1 MEQTKKRRKVKKSTS
16 EIVTLSIFFVV
27 ILAWCISFIYMGV
40 WAFLNSLKNYYDF
53 FEDTLGLPKSP
64 LQWANYGKAFT
75 NLRDGNATVF
85 TMAWN
90 TIWMAFLGSFVNI
103 MSSMLVAYVV
113 SKFRFPGRNFIYM
126 LAIFVQ
132 VVPIIGSGS
141 SSYKLHFEWGLLNNP
156 TLIWIAWANGFDF
169 AFLVLYGYFASVSN
183 FYSEAAEIDGAN
195 EFTIMFRIVVPQAMP
210 AVLSLTLLQLIGM
223 WNNYNI
229 SLMYMTKYPSLAYG
243 IYIFKQISQYNIS
256 ESGGTPVYL
265 ALVLMSMIPVL
276 TVYALFQKTI
286 FNNVSVGGLKG

>member
-1 MEQTKKRRKVKKSTS
+1 MEKTKKRIKVKKSTS
-16 EIVTLSIFFVV
+16 EIVTLSIFFVI
-27 ILAWCISFIYMGV
+27 ILLWCVSFIYMGV
-40 WAFLNSLKNYYDF
+40 WAFLNSLKDYYAF

-64 LQWANYGKAFT
+64 LHWENYAKAFVT
-75 NLRDGNATVF
+75 LRDGNATVI

-103 MSSMLVAYVV
+103 MSSMLVAYTV
-113 SKFRFPGRNFIYM
+113 SKFRFPGRNFLYT

-141 SSYKLHFEWGLLNNP
+141 ASYKLHFQWGLLNNP
-156 TLIWIAWANGFDF
+156 LLIWVGWANGFDF
-169 AFLVLYGYFASVSN
+169 AFLVLYGYFMSVSN
-183 FYSEAAEIDGAN
+183 SYSEAAEIDGAN
-195 EFTIMFRIVVPQAMP
+195 ELTIMFRIVVPQAMP

-243 IYIFKQISQYNIS
+243 IYIFKTSSTYNIS

-276 TVYALFQKTI
+276 TVYTIFQKSI